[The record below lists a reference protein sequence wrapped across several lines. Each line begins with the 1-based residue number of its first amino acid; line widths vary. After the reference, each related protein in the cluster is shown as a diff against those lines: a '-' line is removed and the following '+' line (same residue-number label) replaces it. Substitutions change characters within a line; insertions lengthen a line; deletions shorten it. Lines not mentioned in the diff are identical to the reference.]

1 MLTVS
6 RSCLPPLSRARVL
19 AATRTLPRTADL
31 ATVTQAVANT
41 HQIPVAT
48 ITCRHYMPTCRHAD
62 ITCRHNNCKLA
73 KLNVNKLCISE
84 RVRSGRPGVPAVLP
98 RLGGRHGWAGGAAAA
113 GRPA

>member
-41 HQIPVAT
+41 LI
-48 ITCRHYMPTCRHAD
+48 
-62 ITCRHNNCKLA
+62 
-73 KLNVNKLCISE
+73 
-84 RVRSGRPGVPAVLP
+84 RSP
-98 RLGGRHGWAGGAAAA
+98 
-113 GRPA
+113 

>member
-19 AATRTLPRTADL
+19 AATRILPRTADL

-48 ITCRHYMPTCRHAD
+48 ITPRMPT
-62 ITCRHNNCKLA
+62 
-73 KLNVNKLCISE
+73 
-84 RVRSGRPGVPAVLP
+84 
-98 RLGGRHGWAGGAAAA
+98 
-113 GRPA
+113 